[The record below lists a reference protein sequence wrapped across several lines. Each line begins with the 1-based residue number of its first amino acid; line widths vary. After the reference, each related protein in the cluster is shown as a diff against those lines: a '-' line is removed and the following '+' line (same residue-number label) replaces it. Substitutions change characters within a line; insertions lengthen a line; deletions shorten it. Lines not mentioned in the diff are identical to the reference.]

1 MPKLKVLSG
10 DKMIRIFLSFDFV
23 VVAQKGSHIKL
34 ARVLSAG
41 IRQTLT
47 IPNHQELDKGTLR
60 AIYRQALRY
69 IPENKLGLTAIYATV
84 IHG

>member
-1 MPKLKVLSG
+1 MPKLKMLSG
-10 DKMIRIFLSFDFV
+10 EQAAKIFFSFNFV
-23 VVAQKGSHIKL
+23 MVAQKGSHIKL

-69 IPENKLGLTAIYATV
+69 IPENELKNYFYAE
-84 IHG
+84 